1 MFCSIAWG
9 PSWNLISKCKI
20 LVLWNGNFMATSF
33 CSPCLSDVS
42 HVWLV
47 QCTLDESSSAV
58 VLFLPKL
65 QPGKSSGH
73 TENTEYSYGWDVF
86 PAAPFTGTRRI
97 LMAVAGGTICTDIFE
112 VRCYLAMFRIGFWSI
127 DTLGHSADLKTQSF
141 SLGFSEISILF
152 KFFLRHNYV
161 STQ

>member
-1 MFCSIAWG
+1 
-9 PSWNLISKCKI
+9 
-20 LVLWNGNFMATSF
+20 MATSF

-152 KFFLRHNYV
+152 KFFLRHKYV